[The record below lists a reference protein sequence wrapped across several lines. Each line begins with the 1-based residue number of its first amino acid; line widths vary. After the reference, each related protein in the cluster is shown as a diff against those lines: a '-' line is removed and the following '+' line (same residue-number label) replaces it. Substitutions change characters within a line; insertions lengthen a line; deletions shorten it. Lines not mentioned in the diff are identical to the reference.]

1 MYFDDAR
8 LNGMRSRRSIFLIAV
23 TSFALTFTTL
33 GIAPAAASTSE
44 PDWLAEVIEESAT
57 RDQLTKE
64 VKDGELRLLVV
75 RNENGEPDVD
85 VLNISSKI
93 SLDYALRAT
102 DNDPAVVSLQ
112 IDEKISLIDQPEI
125 AATAFAT
132 PTSAYAQWGYSA
144 LRLGEI
150 HTSLTGVGIRVAV
163 IDSGVDRTG
172 PELNGDGLNGTSKVL
187 DGCDWV
193 TSPNN
198 TCVGTGVLD
207 ENGHGTHVAGIIA
220 AKNDGLGVTGVAPSV
235 EILPLRVLDANG
247 EGWLADIAAA
257 IDYAVN
263 NGANVINLSL
273 GGTADRTTIRLAVE
287 RAISLG
293 VVVVAAAGN
302 DGASASASYPA
313 AYPGVIAVAATNE
326 SNRIASYSSGGNYID
341 SAAPGSDILSAW
353 PFGSGYA
360 RASGTSM
367 ASPHVAGIVALLLDQ
382 NVAANEVAAKITSTA
397 ITTEPFTDY
406 VSTRYGSGFVNP
418 YLALG
423 CNSSSCVPPTS
434 PPTQELSIDTI
445 SVDPGLVMEPSPA
458 SSEAPAAPI
467 VATPTV
473 KETLKVKA
481 LKNRRLSIKVS
492 APKGSK
498 TFIQRKIGNRWKTQ
512 IKVTTKSSRIF
523 SLKTSGTY
531 RVVIISPNERAT
543 SKNLRVRR

>member
-1 MYFDDAR
+1 MDAELKDR
-8 LNGMRSRRSIFLIAV
+8 QVRPRRSIFLIAA

-33 GIAPAAASTSE
+33 GTSPAVAVTSE
-44 PDWLAEVIEESAT
+44 PDWLAEVVDESAT

-85 VLNISSKI
+85 VLNISSKT
-93 SLDYALRAT
+93 SLDYTLRAT
-102 DNDPAVVSLQ
+102 DNDPSVVSLQ
-112 IDEKISLIDQPEI
+112 IDEMISVIDQPEI
-125 AATAFAT
+125 VSTAFAT

-193 TSPNN
+193 TSP
-198 TCVGTGVLD
+198 TSVCRGTGVLD

-273 GGTADRTTIRLAVE
+273 GGTADRSVIRLAVE
-287 RAISLG
+287 RAISRG

-302 DGASASASYPA
+302 DGVSASASYPA

-326 SNRIASYSSGGNYID
+326 SNRIASYSSSGNYID
-341 SAAPGSDILSAW
+341 VAAPGSDILSAW
-353 PFGSGYA
+353 PFESGYA
-360 RASGTSM
+360 RLSGTSM
-367 ASPHVAGIVALLLDQ
+367 ASPHVAGIAALLLDK
-382 NVAANEVAAKITSTA
+382 NVVANEVAGKIGSTA
-397 ITTEPFTDY
+397 INTTPFTDY

-418 YLALG
+418 YLALE
-423 CNSSSCVPPTS
+423 CNSNSCLAPTPPQ
-434 PPTQELSIDTI
+434 TQELSISTVT
-445 SVDPGLVMEPSPA
+445 VDPGLVMEPSPA
-458 SSEAPAAPI
+458 PSEPPAAPI

-512 IKVTTKSSRIF
+512 IKVTTKSSRTF
-523 SLKTSGTY
+523 NLKTSGTY
-531 RVVIISPNERAT
+531 RVVIVSPNERAT
-543 SKNLRVRR
+543 SKALRIRR

>member
-1 MYFDDAR
+1 MSAEIKDGQVR
-8 LNGMRSRRSIFLIAV
+8 PRRSIFLISV
-23 TSFALTFTTL
+23 TSFALAFTTL
-33 GIAPAAASTSE
+33 GIAPAAANTSE
-44 PDWLAEVIEESAT
+44 PDWLAEVVDESAT

-85 VLNISSKI
+85 VLNISSKT
-93 SLDYALRAT
+93 SLDYTLRAT
-102 DNDPAVVSLQ
+102 DNDPSVVSLQ
-112 IDEKISLIDQPEI
+112 IDEMISLIDQPEI
-125 AATAFAT
+125 ASTAFAT

-193 TSPNN
+193 TSPTNV
-198 TCVGTGVLD
+198 CVGTGVFD

-220 AKNDGLGVTGVAPSV
+220 AKNDGLGITGVAPSV
-235 EILPLRVLDANG
+235 EILPLRVLNS
-247 EGWLADIAAA
+247 EGDGWPSDVAAA

-273 GGTADRTTIRLAVE
+273 GGPRNSLIGISIE
-287 RAISLG
+287 RALSRG

-302 DGASASASYPA
+302 DGVSASASYPA
-313 AYPGVIAVAATNE
+313 AYPGVIAVSATNE

-341 SAAPGSDILSAW
+341 VAAPGSDILSAW

-360 RASGTSM
+360 RVSGTSM
-367 ASPHVAGIVALLLDQ
+367 ASPHVAGIVALLLDK
-382 NVAANEVAAKITSTA
+382 NVTANEIAEKIRSTA
-397 ITTEPFTDY
+397 INTTPFTDY
-406 VSTRYGSGFVNP
+406 VATRYGSGFVNP
-418 YLALG
+418 YLALE
-423 CNSSSCVPPTS
+423 CNSTSCLAPTPP
-434 PPTQELSIDTI
+434 PMQELSIDTVT
-445 SVDPGLVMEPSPA
+445 VDPGLVMEPSPA
-458 SSEAPAAPI
+458 PSEPPAAPI

-481 LKNRRLSIKVS
+481 LKNQRLSIKVT

-498 TFIQRKIGNRWKTQ
+498 TFIQRKIGKRWKTQ
-512 IKVTTKSSRIF
+512 IKVTTNTSKIF
-523 SLKTSGTY
+523 RLKVSGTY
-531 RVVIISPNERAT
+531 RVVVISPTERVT
-543 SKNLRVRR
+543 SKSLKVRR